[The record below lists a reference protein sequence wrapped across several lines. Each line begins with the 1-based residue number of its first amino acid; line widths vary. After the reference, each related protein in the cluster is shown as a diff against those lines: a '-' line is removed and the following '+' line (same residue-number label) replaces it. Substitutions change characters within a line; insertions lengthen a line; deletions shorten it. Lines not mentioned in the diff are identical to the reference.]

1 MDRTCKAHGKIET
14 IGERVWRISLVTL
27 LLMGLSLMCILMV
40 NMPGSKAMAAALPAL
55 DPLGFAPRDRAALKA
70 PQISTVAART
80 TQEPDFAVPP
90 RHKQF
95 GVQLASLGRRWAA
108 ATQCCSVADRS
119 SGAMGC
125 LVRLSRATLRR
136 VIGEVAASFGPVTV
150 NSTCRS
156 VARNA
161 AVGGARHSY
170 HLSGSAADFRIHSN
184 ARAVHA
190 YLSAHRSVGGLK
202 HYGGGLFHVDV
213 GPRRTW

>member
-80 TQEPDFAVPP
+80 TQESDFAVPP
-90 RHKQF
+90 RGKQF
-95 GVQLASLGRRWAA
+95 GVQVASLGSDGQPLPGAA
-108 ATQCCSVADRS
+108 PSVTGRAVQWVALS
-119 SGAMGC
+119 GC
-125 LVRLSRATLRR
+125 LAPTLRR

>member
-1 MDRTCKAHGKIET
+1 VNRICKAQGEIET
-14 IGERVWRISLVTL
+14 IGERVWRISLVAL

-40 NMPGSKAMAAALPAL
+40 NVPGSRATAAAS
-55 DPLGFAPRDRAALKA
+55 
-70 PQISTVAART
+70 PQMSTIAART
-80 TQEPDFAVPP
+80 TQEPNFDVPT
-90 RHKQF
+90 RRKQS
-95 GVQLASLGRRWAA
+95 GVQVASLGHDGQPLRSAAPSLTGRAVRWIA
-108 ATQCCSVADRS
+108 S
-119 SGAMGC
+119 SGC
-125 LVRLSRATLRR
+125 LDATLRR

-156 VARNA
+156 VTRNA

-170 HLSGSAADFRIHSN
+170 HLSGSAADIRIHSN
-184 ARAVHA
+184 ASAVHA

>member
-1 MDRTCKAHGKIET
+1 MNRSCNAPASADSLGY
-14 IGERVWRISLVTL
+14 RVGHSARVAL

-40 NMPGSKAMAAALPAL
+40 NVPGSKAMAAVS
-55 DPLGFAPRDRAALKA
+55 

-80 TQEPDFAVPP
+80 TQEPDSAVPP
-90 RHKQF
+90 RRRRS
-95 GVQLASLGRRWAA
+95 GVQLASLEDDGQPLPSAAPSLTGQAVRW
-108 ATQCCSVADRS
+108 VAS
-119 SGAMGC
+119 SGC
-125 LVRLSRATLRR
+125 LDSTLRR

-156 VARNA
+156 VTRNA

>member
-1 MDRTCKAHGKIET
+1 MDRTCKAQGGIET
-14 IGERVWRISLVTL
+14 IGERVWRISLVAL

-40 NMPGSKAMAAALPAL
+40 NVPGSKAMAAVS
-55 DPLGFAPRDRAALKA
+55 

-80 TQEPDFAVPP
+80 TQEPDSAVPP
-90 RHKQF
+90 RRRRS
-95 GVQLASLGRRWAA
+95 GVQLASLEDDGQPLPSAAPSLTGQAVRW
-108 ATQCCSVADRS
+108 VAS
-119 SGAMGC
+119 SGC
-125 LVRLSRATLRR
+125 LDSTLRR

-156 VARNA
+156 VTRNA